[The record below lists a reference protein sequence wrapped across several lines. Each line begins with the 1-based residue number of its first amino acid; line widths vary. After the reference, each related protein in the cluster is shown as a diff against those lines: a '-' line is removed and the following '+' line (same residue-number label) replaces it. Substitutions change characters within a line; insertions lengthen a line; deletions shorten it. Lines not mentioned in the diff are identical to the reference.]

1 MEKAS
6 KNKVIKIAIVGPE
19 SSGKS
24 TLAAFLAAQFQTIWV
39 KEYARA
45 YCEKLNRPCTIEDE
59 LAIFNGQIEAE
70 DNAIELLTES
80 NNSPSILICDTTI
93 LNVKVWCEHVFGY
106 SPKEVNDA
114 CDTRA
119 YDLYFLM
126 KDDIPWED
134 DPLRNFQNERGYFFE
149 VYQKELSNRNLNYQI
164 IDGYFDQRNKL
175 AKKYLTDYIAMLPL

>member
-1 MEKAS
+1 MEKAT

-19 SSGKS
+19 STGKS
-24 TLAAFLAAQFQTIWV
+24 TLAAFLAVQFQTIWV

-70 DNAIELLTES
+70 NHAIELLNEL
-80 NNSPSILICDTTI
+80 NNSILICDTTI
-93 LNVKVWCEHVFGY
+93 LNVKVWCEYVFGY
-106 SPKEVNDA
+106 SPEEVDDA

-134 DPLRNFQNERGYFFE
+134 DPLRNFPNERGYFFE
-149 VYQKELSNRNLNYQI
+149 VYQKELINRNLNYQI
-164 IDGYFDQRNKL
+164 IDGDFEQRNIL
-175 AKKYLTDYIAMLPL
+175 ATKYLSDYISTLPL